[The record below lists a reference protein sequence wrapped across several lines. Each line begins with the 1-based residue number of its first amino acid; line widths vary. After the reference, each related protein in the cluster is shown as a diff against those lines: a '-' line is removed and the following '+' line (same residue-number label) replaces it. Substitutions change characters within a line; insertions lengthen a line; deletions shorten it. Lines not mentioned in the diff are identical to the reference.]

1 MCCTLRKVQ
10 GNSIKGHCE
19 RCHTCPAQTAHMGH
33 RREFG
38 ANPPKEGQALG
49 IFGRKRAAVAAV
61 GLAALATASVANAA
75 VMQQRPAASYQ
86 ANGTVRKII
95 IVGNTAYLGGQFTA
109 MIPSG
114 GGTQVT
120 RNHLAAVDMT
130 TGGLLPWNP
139 NANGTVY
146 ALLAS
151 GGNIY
156 VGGSFTSVG
165 GVPHKNL
172 AEVDG
177 TDGALVTSFANT
189 TRPNKAVRAL
199 AVSPTG
205 NLYVGGAFT
214 SPRRFA
220 LETDAT
226 GALIPAWA
234 PAISN
239 TLGTSAEVRAI
250 ALNPSG
256 TRVILGG
263 FFNMLNSGAPGDPNA
278 TNLGVGAVDAT
289 TGASVSWAWHTTDLQ
304 TFRPFQLLA
313 FAQDGSTLFGAG
325 TGNGGVGHVLEHRDR
340 RAQLHRGLQRQRCRR
355 RRGRWRSSTWAA
367 TSAATAGRS
376 RAATSSAG
384 PRSRPATSSPPLTRP
399 PARCSPPGTRRSTPT
414 SASRRWPP
422 ARTPLAI
429 GGEFT
434 RVSGAAQQ
442 HFARFTE

>member
-1 MCCTLRKVQ
+1 M
-10 GNSIKGHCE
+10 
-19 RCHTCPAQTAHMGH
+19 
-33 RREFG
+33 
-38 ANPPKEGQALG
+38 G

-75 VMQQRPAASYQ
+75 VMQQRPATSYQ

-151 GGNIY
+151 GNNIY

-172 AEVDG
+172 AEVTG

-205 NLYVGGAFT
+205 NNLYVGGAFT

-325 TGNGGVGHVLEHRDR
+325 TGNGGSAMSWNIETGALNYIEGFNGNVVGVGVADGELYIGGHFTGYDGPVPGSNFLTPIATRDKLAAVDEATGQVL
-340 RAQLHRGLQRQRCRR
+340 
-355 RRGRWRSSTWAA
+355 AA
-367 TSAATAGRS
+367 WNPAVNTNLGIEALAT
-376 RAATSSAG
+376 
-384 PRSRPATSSPPLTRP
+384 
-399 PARCSPPGTRRSTPT
+399 GTNT
-414 SASRRWPP
+414 
-422 ARTPLAI
+422 LAI

>member
-1 MCCTLRKVQ
+1 
-10 GNSIKGHCE
+10 
-19 RCHTCPAQTAHMGH
+19 
-33 RREFG
+33 
-38 ANPPKEGQALG
+38 LG
-49 IFGRKRAAVAAV
+49 ILGRKRAAVAAV
-61 GLAALATASVANAA
+61 ALAALATASVANAA

-151 GGNIY
+151 SAGNIY

-165 GVPHKNL
+165 GAPHKNL
-172 AEVDG
+172 AEVNG
-177 TDGALVTSFANT
+177 TNGALVTSFANT
-189 TRPNKAVRAL
+189 TRPNRAVRAL

-220 LETDAT
+220 LETDPT
-226 GALIPAWA
+226 NALIPAWA
-234 PAISN
+234 PVISN

-289 TGASVSWAWHTTDLQ
+289 TGASLSWAWHTTDLQ

-313 FAQDGSTLFGAG
+313 FTQDGSTLFGAG
-325 TGNGGVGHVLEHRDR
+325 TGNGGSAMSWNIETGALNYIEGFNGNVVGVGVADGELYIGGHFTGYDGPIPGSNFLTPIATRDKLAAVDEATGQVL
-340 RAQLHRGLQRQRCRR
+340 A
-355 RRGRWRSSTWAA
+355 TWNPAVNTNLGIEALA
-367 TSAATAGRS
+367 T
-376 RAATSSAG
+376 
-384 PRSRPATSSPPLTRP
+384 
-399 PARCSPPGTRRSTPT
+399 GTNT
-414 SASRRWPP
+414 
-422 ARTPLAI
+422 LAI

-434 RVSGAAQQ
+434 RVAGVAQQ